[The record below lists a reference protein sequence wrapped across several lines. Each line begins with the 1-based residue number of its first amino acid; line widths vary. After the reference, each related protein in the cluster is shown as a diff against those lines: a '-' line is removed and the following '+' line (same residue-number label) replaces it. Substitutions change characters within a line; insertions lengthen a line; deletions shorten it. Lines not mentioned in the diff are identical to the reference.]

1 MFMTLIVVI
10 VIIILTASTFAGIR
24 TFLHRSI
31 QFPVKTGA
39 LPIDDHFAQEIVNGI
54 SSGLVPRIVLAKI
67 CGEYFL
73 ENTKVACLSGTSI
86 AKAVVVD
93 LPNDLIAKSF
103 ASLWQ
108 VCENNGAA
116 LSPALNQFAQQIRM
130 EKELR
135 QELSSSM
142 SGAKLSAW
150 VLAGLPLFGIVLA
163 GFLGVNSLEWLAG
176 SKIGNFN
183 IVAALILEVIG
194 IIWVRKITSRIE
206 NLL

>member
-1 MFMTLIVVI
+1 VKIIIGLA
-10 VIIILTASTFAGIR
+10 IIILTVSTLAGIKI
-24 TFLHRSI
+24 FINKSI
-31 QFPVKTGA
+31 KFPIETKA
-39 LPIDDHFAQEIVNGI
+39 LSIDDHFAQEVVNGI
-54 SSGLVPRIVLAKI
+54 SSGLVPRVILAKI

-73 ENTKVACLSGTSI
+73 ENTSIACLSGTSI
-86 AKAVVVD
+86 TKAINID
-93 LPNDLIAKSF
+93 LPNDLVAKGF

-116 LSPALNQFAQQIRM
+116 LSPALNQFAQQIRV

-150 VLAGLPLFGIVLA
+150 VLAGLPLIGIVLA
-163 GFLGVNSLEWLAG
+163 AFLGVNSLEWLAN

-194 IIWVRKITSRIE
+194 IIWVKKITSRIE

>member
-1 MFMTLIVVI
+1 MKLIMVVAI
-10 VIIILTASTFAGIR
+10 NILTVSTLAGIKR
-24 TFLHRSI
+24 FIKKSI
-31 QFPVKTGA
+31 KFPIKTKA

-54 SSGLVPRIVLAKI
+54 SSGLVPRIVLANI

-73 ENTKVACLSGTSI
+73 ENTMTACLSGTSI
-86 AKAVVVD
+86 TKAINID
-93 LPNDLIAKSF
+93 LPNDLVAKGF

-116 LSPALNQFAQQIRM
+116 LSPALNQFAQQIRV

-163 GFLGVNSLEWLAG
+163 TFLGVNSLEWLAN

-183 IVAALILEVIG
+183 IVAALMLEVIG
-194 IIWVRKITSRIE
+194 IVWVKKITSRIE

>member
-1 MFMTLIVVI
+1 MTLIVV
-10 VIIILTASTFAGIR
+10 VATIILTVSTLTGIR
-24 TFLHRSI
+24 TFLNRSI
-31 QFPVKTGA
+31 QFPVKTKA
-39 LPIDDHFAQEIVNGI
+39 LPIDDHFSQEIVNGI
-54 SSGLVPRIVLAKI
+54 STGLVPRMVLAKI
-67 CGEYFL
+67 CEKYYL
-73 ENTKVACLSGTSI
+73 ENTRIACLSGTSI
-86 AKAVVVD
+86 TQAIKID
-93 LPNDLIAKSF
+93 LPNDLAAKSF

-108 VCENNGAA
+108 VCENNGAS
-116 LSPALNQFAQQIRM
+116 LSPALNQFAQQIRV

-150 VLAGLPLFGIVLA
+150 VLAGLPFFGIVLA
-163 GFLGVNSLEWLAG
+163 GFLGVNSLEWLG
-176 SKIGNFN
+176 NSKIGNFN

>member
-1 MFMTLIVVI
+1 MTLIAVVA
-10 VIIILTASTFAGIR
+10 IIILTFSTLTGIR
-24 TFLHRSI
+24 TFLDKSI
-31 QFPVKTGA
+31 KFPIKTKA
-39 LPIDDHFAQEIVNGI
+39 LLIDDHFAQEIVNGI

-67 CGEYFL
+67 CGEYSL
-73 ENTKVACLSGTSI
+73 ENTKIACLSGTSI
-86 AKAVVVD
+86 TQAIKID
-93 LPNDLIAKSF
+93 LPNDLVAKSF
-103 ASLWQ
+103 TSLWQ

-116 LSPALNQFAQQIRM
+116 LSPALNQFAQQIRV

-163 GFLGVNSLEWLAG
+163 GFLGVNSLEWLIN

-183 IVAALILEVIG
+183 IVAALIFEVIG

>member
-1 MFMTLIVVI
+1 MTLIVVI
-10 VIIILTASTFAGIR
+10 AMIILTVSTLAGIR
-24 TFLHRSI
+24 TFINRSI
-31 QFPVKTGA
+31 QFPVKTKA
-39 LPIDDHFAQEIVNGI
+39 LPIDDHFVQEIVNSI
-54 SSGLVPRIVLAKI
+54 SSGLVPRIVLSKI

-73 ENTKVACLSGTSI
+73 ENTRIACLSGTSI
-86 AKAVVVD
+86 TQAIKID
-93 LPNDLIAKSF
+93 LPNDLVAKSF
-103 ASLWQ
+103 DSLWQ

-116 LSPALNQFAQQIRM
+116 LSPALNQFAQQIRE

-163 GFLGVNSLEWLAG
+163 GFLGVNSLEWLAN
-176 SKIGNFN
+176 SRIGNFN
-183 IVAALILEVIG
+183 IILALILEIIG
-194 IIWVRKITSRIE
+194 IIWVRRITSQIE

>member
-1 MFMTLIVVI
+1 MKIIMVI
-10 VIIILTASTFAGIR
+10 AIIILTVSTFAGIR
-24 TFLHRSI
+24 TFLNRSI
-31 QFPVKTGA
+31 QFPIKTKA

-54 SSGLVPRIVLAKI
+54 SSGLIPRIVLAKI

-73 ENTKVACLSGTSI
+73 EKTRSACLSGTSI
-86 AKAVVVD
+86 TQAIEID
-93 LPNDLIAKSF
+93 LPNNLVAKSF

-116 LSPALNQFAQQIRM
+116 LSPALNQFAQQIRV

-163 GFLGVNSLEWLAG
+163 GFLGVNSLEWLAN

-183 IVAALILEVIG
+183 IVAALILEVTG
-194 IIWVRKITSRIE
+194 LIWVRKITSRIE

>member
-1 MFMTLIVVI
+1 MTLIVVI
-10 VIIILTASTFAGIR
+10 AMTILTVSTLAGIR
-24 TFLHRSI
+24 TFLDRSI
-31 QFPVKTGA
+31 QFPVKTKA
-39 LPIDDHFAQEIVNGI
+39 LPIDDHFAQEIVNSI
-54 SSGLVPRIVLAKI
+54 SSGLVPRIVLSKI

-73 ENTKVACLSGTSI
+73 ENTRIACLSGTSI
-86 AKAVVVD
+86 TQAIKID
-93 LPNDLIAKSF
+93 LPNDLVAKSF

-116 LSPALNQFAQQIRM
+116 LSPALNQFAQQIRV

-163 GFLGVNSLEWLAG
+163 GFLGVNSLEWLAN
-176 SKIGNFN
+176 SRIGNFN

-194 IIWVRKITSRIE
+194 IVWVKKITSRIE

>member
-1 MFMTLIVVI
+1 MTLIILVAI
-10 VIIILTASTFAGIR
+10 VILTVSTLAGIR
-24 TFLHRSI
+24 TFLNRSI
-31 QFPVKTGA
+31 QFPIKTKA

-73 ENTKVACLSGTSI
+73 EKTRIACLSGTSI
-86 AKAVVVD
+86 TNAVVVD

-116 LSPALNQFAQQIRM
+116 LSPALSQFAQQIRVA
-130 EKELR
+130 KELR
-135 QELSSSM
+135 QELFSSM

-163 GFLGVNSLEWLAG
+163 GFLGVNSLEWLAN

-206 NLL
+206 SLL

>member
-1 MFMTLIVVI
+1 MKIIIGVA
-10 VIIILTASTFAGIR
+10 IIILTVSTLAGIKR
-24 TFLHRSI
+24 FINKSI
-31 QFPVKTGA
+31 KFPIKTKA

-67 CGEYFL
+67 CGEYYL
-73 ENTKVACLSGTSI
+73 ENTRIACISGASI
-86 AKAVVVD
+86 TQAIKID
-93 LPNDLIAKSF
+93 LPNDLVAKSF

-116 LSPALNQFAQQIRM
+116 LSPALNQFAQQIRV
-130 EKELR
+130 ENELR
-135 QELSSSM
+135 QELFSSM

-163 GFLGVNSLEWLAG
+163 GFLGVNPLEWLAN

>member
-1 MFMTLIVVI
+1 MKIIMVVA
-10 VIIILTASTFAGIR
+10 IIILTVSTLAGIR
-24 TFLHRSI
+24 TFINKSI
-31 QFPVKTGA
+31 KFPIKTKA
-39 LPIDDHFAQEIVNGI
+39 LLIDDHFAQEIVNGI
-54 SSGLVPRIVLAKI
+54 SSGLVPRIVLANI

-73 ENTKVACLSGTSI
+73 ENTRIACLSGTSI
-86 AKAVVVD
+86 TEAIKID
-93 LPNDLIAKSF
+93 LPNDLAAKGF

-116 LSPALNQFAQQIRM
+116 LSPALNQFAQQIRV

-163 GFLGVNSLEWLAG
+163 AFLGVNSLEWLAN

-194 IIWVRKITSRIE
+194 IIWVKKITSRIE

>member
-1 MFMTLIVVI
+1 MTLIAVVA
-10 VIIILTASTFAGIR
+10 IIILTVSTLTGIR
-24 TFLHRSI
+24 TFLDKSI
-31 QFPVKTGA
+31 KFPIKTKA

-67 CGEYFL
+67 CGEYYL
-73 ENTKVACLSGTSI
+73 ENTRIACLSGTSI
-86 AKAVVVD
+86 TQAIKID
-93 LPNDLIAKSF
+93 LPNDLAAKSF

-108 VCENNGAA
+108 VCENNGAS
-116 LSPALNQFAQQIRM
+116 LSPALNQFAQQIRV

-163 GFLGVNSLEWLAG
+163 GFLGVNSLEWLAN

-183 IVAALILEVIG
+183 IVAALVLEVIG

>member
-1 MFMTLIVVI
+1 MKIIMVVA
-10 VIIILTASTFAGIR
+10 IIILTASTFAGIR
-24 TFLHRSI
+24 TFINRSI
-31 QFPVKTGA
+31 QFPVKTKA

-73 ENTKVACLSGTSI
+73 ENARIACLSGTSI
-86 AKAVVVD
+86 TKAINID
-93 LPNDLIAKSF
+93 LPNDLVAKGF

-116 LSPALNQFAQQIRM
+116 LSPALNQFAQQLRV

-163 GFLGVNSLEWLAG
+163 AFLGVNSLEWLAN

-183 IVAALILEVIG
+183 IVAAIILEVIG
-194 IIWVRKITSRIE
+194 IVWVKKITSRIE

>member
-1 MFMTLIVVI
+1 VKIIIGVA
-10 VIIILTASTFAGIR
+10 IIILTVSTLAEIKIFINK
-24 TFLHRSI
+24 LI
-31 QFPVKTGA
+31 KYPIKTKA
-39 LPIDDHFAQEIVNGI
+39 LPTDDYFAQEIVNGI

-73 ENTKVACLSGTSI
+73 ENTRIACLSGTSI
-86 AKAVVVD
+86 TKAINID
-93 LPNDLIAKSF
+93 LPNDLVAKGF

-116 LSPALNQFAQQIRM
+116 LSPALNQFAQQIRV

-150 VLAGLPLFGIVLA
+150 VLAGLPLFGIALA
-163 GFLGVNSLEWLAG
+163 AFLGVNSLEWLAN
-176 SKIGNFN
+176 SKIGHFN

-194 IIWVRKITSRIE
+194 IIWVRRITSRIE

>member
-1 MFMTLIVVI
+1 MKLIVVMA
-10 VIIILTASTFAGIR
+10 IIIFTTSTFAGIR
-24 TFLHRSI
+24 TFINRSI
-31 QFPVKTGA
+31 QFPVKTKA

-67 CGEYFL
+67 CGEYHL
-73 ENTKVACLSGTSI
+73 ENTRIACLSGTSI
-86 AKAVVVD
+86 TQAIEID
-93 LPNDLIAKSF
+93 LPNDLVAKSF

-163 GFLGVNSLEWLAG
+163 GFLGVNSLEWLAN

-183 IVAALILEVIG
+183 IVAALVLEVIG

>member
-1 MFMTLIVVI
+1 MTLILVI
-10 VIIILTASTFAGIR
+10 AIIILTVSTLTGIR
-24 TFLHRSI
+24 TFLNRSI
-31 QFPVKTGA
+31 QFPVKTKA

-54 SSGLVPRIVLAKI
+54 SSGLVPRIVLSKI

-73 ENTKVACLSGTSI
+73 ENTRIACLSGTSI
-86 AKAVVVD
+86 TQALKID
-93 LPNDLIAKSF
+93 LPNDLVAKSF

-116 LSPALNQFAQQIRM
+116 LSPALNQFAQQIRV

-150 VLAGLPLFGIVLA
+150 VLAALPLFGIVLA
-163 GFLGVNSLEWLAG
+163 GFLGVNSLEWLAN
-176 SKIGNFN
+176 SKLGNFN

-194 IIWVRKITSRIE
+194 IIWVRRITSRIE

>member
-1 MFMTLIVVI
+1 MTLIVVI
-10 VIIILTASTFAGIR
+10 AIIILTVSTLAGIR
-24 TFLHRSI
+24 TFLGKSI
-31 QFPVKTGA
+31 QFPVKTKA

-54 SSGLVPRIVLAKI
+54 SNGLVPRIVLAKI

-73 ENTKVACLSGTSI
+73 ENIRVACLSGASI
-86 AKAVVVD
+86 TQAIEID
-93 LPNDLIAKSF
+93 LPNDLVAKSF

-116 LSPALNQFAQQIRM
+116 LSPALYQFAQQIRV

-163 GFLGVNSLEWLAG
+163 GFLGVNSLEWLAT

-194 IIWVRKITSRIE
+194 IIWVRRITSQIE

>member
-1 MFMTLIVVI
+1 MKLIAVMA
-10 VIIILTASTFAGIR
+10 IIILTASTFAGIR
-24 TFLHRSI
+24 TFLNRSI
-31 QFPVKTGA
+31 QFPVKTKA
-39 LPIDDHFAQEIVNGI
+39 LPIDDYFAQEIVNSI
-54 SSGLVPRIVLAKI
+54 SSGLVARIVLAKI
-67 CGEYFL
+67 CGEYYL
-73 ENTKVACLSGTSI
+73 ENTRIACLSGTSI
-86 AKAVVVD
+86 TQAIKID
-93 LPNDLIAKSF
+93 LPNDLVAKSF
-103 ASLWQ
+103 TSLWQ

-116 LSPALNQFAQQIRM
+116 LSPALNQFAQQIRV

-163 GFLGVNSLEWLAG
+163 GFLGVNSLEWLAN

-183 IVAALILEVIG
+183 IMAALILEVIG

>member
-1 MFMTLIVVI
+1 MTLIVVI

-31 QFPVKTGA
+31 QFSVITKA
-39 LPIDDHFAQEIVNGI
+39 LLIDDYFAQEIVNGI

-73 ENTKVACLSGTSI
+73 EKTRIACLSGTSI
-86 AKAVVVD
+86 TQAMEID
-93 LPNDLIAKSF
+93 LPNDLVAKSF

-116 LSPALNQFAQQIRM
+116 LSPALNQFAQQIRV

-163 GFLGVNSLEWLAG
+163 GFLGVNSLEWLAN

-183 IVAALILEVIG
+183 IVLALILEVIG

>member
-1 MFMTLIVVI
+1 MTLIVI
-10 VIIILTASTFAGIR
+10 IAIIILTVTTLAGIR
-24 TFLHRSI
+24 KFLGKSI
-31 QFPVKTGA
+31 QFPVKTKA
-39 LPIDDHFAQEIVNGI
+39 LPIDDNFAQEIVNGI

-67 CGEYFL
+67 CGEYYL
-73 ENTKVACLSGTSI
+73 ENTRIACLSGTSI
-86 AKAVVVD
+86 TQAIKID
-93 LPNDLIAKSF
+93 LQNDLVAKSF
-103 ASLWQ
+103 ASMWQ

-116 LSPALNQFAQQIRM
+116 LSPALNQFAQQIRV

-163 GFLGVNSLEWLAG
+163 GFLGVNSLEWLAN

>member
-1 MFMTLIVVI
+1 MTLIILVAI
-10 VIIILTASTFAGIR
+10 VILTVSTLAGIR
-24 TFLHRSI
+24 TFLNRSI
-31 QFPVKTGA
+31 QFPIKTKA

-73 ENTKVACLSGTSI
+73 EKTRI
-86 AKAVVVD
+86 ALVVD

-116 LSPALNQFAQQIRM
+116 LSPAFSQFAQQIRVA
-130 EKELR
+130 KELR
-135 QELSSSM
+135 QELFSSM

-163 GFLGVNSLEWLAG
+163 GFLGVNSLEWLAN

>member
-1 MFMTLIVVI
+1 MKIIMVVA
-10 VIIILTASTFAGIR
+10 IIILTVSTLAGIR
-24 TFLHRSI
+24 TFINKSI
-31 QFPVKTGA
+31 KFPIKTKA
-39 LPIDDHFAQEIVNGI
+39 LLIDDHFAQEIVNGI
-54 SSGLVPRIVLAKI
+54 SSGLVPRIVLANI
-67 CGEYFL
+67 SGEYFL
-73 ENTKVACLSGTSI
+73 ENTRIACLSGTSI
-86 AKAVVVD
+86 TEAIKID
-93 LPNDLIAKSF
+93 LPNDLAAKGF

-116 LSPALNQFAQQIRM
+116 LSPALNQFAQQIRV

-163 GFLGVNSLEWLAG
+163 AFLGVNSLEWLAN

-194 IIWVRKITSRIE
+194 IIWVKKITSRIE

>member
-1 MFMTLIVVI
+1 MGVA
-10 VIIILTASTFAGIR
+10 IIILTVSTLAGIR
-24 TFLHRSI
+24 TFVNKSI
-31 QFPVKTGA
+31 KFPLKTKA
-39 LPIDDHFAQEIVNGI
+39 LPIDDYFAQEIVNGI

-67 CGEYFL
+67 CGEYNL
-73 ENTKVACLSGTSI
+73 ENTRIACLFGTSI
-86 AKAVVVD
+86 TKAINID
-93 LPNDLIAKSF
+93 LTNDLVAKGF

-116 LSPALNQFAQQIRM
+116 LSPALNQFAQQIRV

-150 VLAGLPLFGIVLA
+150 VLAGLPFFGIMLA
-163 GFLGVNSLEWLAG
+163 AFLGVNSLEWLANY
-176 SKIGNFN
+176 KIGNFN

-194 IIWVRKITSRIE
+194 IIWVKKITSRIE

>member
-1 MFMTLIVVI
+1 MTLIVVI
-10 VIIILTASTFAGIR
+10 AIIILTVSTLTGIR
-24 TFLHRSI
+24 TFLNRSI
-31 QFPVKTGA
+31 QFPVKTKA
-39 LPIDDHFAQEIVNGI
+39 LPIDDNFAQEIVNSI
-54 SSGLVPRIVLAKI
+54 SSGLVPRVVLAKI
-67 CGEYFL
+67 CSEYYL
-73 ENTKVACLSGTSI
+73 ENTRIACLSGTSI
-86 AKAVVVD
+86 TQAIEID
-93 LPNDLIAKSF
+93 LPNDLVAKSF

-116 LSPALNQFAQQIRM
+116 LSPALNQFAQQIRV
-130 EKELR
+130 ENELR

-163 GFLGVNSLEWLAG
+163 GFLGVNSLEWLAN

-183 IVAALILEVIG
+183 VVAALILEVIG

>member
-1 MFMTLIVVI
+1 MTLIVVI
-10 VIIILTASTFAGIR
+10 AIIILTASTFAGIR
-24 TFLHRSI
+24 TFLNRSI
-31 QFPVKTGA
+31 QFPVKTKA

-73 ENTKVACLSGTSI
+73 ENTRIACLSGTSI
-86 AKAVVVD
+86 TQAIKID
-93 LPNDLIAKSF
+93 LPNDLVAKSF

-116 LSPALNQFAQQIRM
+116 LSPALNQFAQQIRV

-163 GFLGVNSLEWLAG
+163 GFLGVNSLEWLAN
-176 SKIGNFN
+176 SRIGNFN
-183 IVAALILEVIG
+183 IVLALILEIIG

>member
-1 MFMTLIVVI
+1 MTLIVVI
-10 VIIILTASTFAGIR
+10 AIIILTASTFAGIR
-24 TFLHRSI
+24 TFLNRSI
-31 QFPVKTGA
+31 QFPVKTKA

-54 SSGLVPRIVLAKI
+54 SSGLVPRMVLAKI
-67 CGEYFL
+67 CEEYFL
-73 ENTKVACLSGTSI
+73 ENTRIACLSGTSI
-86 AKAVVVD
+86 KQAIKID
-93 LPNDLIAKSF
+93 LPNDLVAKSF
-103 ASLWQ
+103 ASFWQ

-116 LSPALNQFAQQIRM
+116 LSPALNQFAQQIRV

-163 GFLGVNSLEWLAG
+163 GFLGVNSLEWLAN

>member
-1 MFMTLIVVI
+1 MTLIVVI
-10 VIIILTASTFAGIR
+10 AIIILTVSTLTGIR
-24 TFLHRSI
+24 TFLGKSI

-39 LPIDDHFAQEIVNGI
+39 LPIDDHFVQEIVNGI
-54 SSGLVPRIVLAKI
+54 SSGLVPRIVLSKI

-73 ENTKVACLSGTSI
+73 ENTRMACLSGTSI
-86 AKAVVVD
+86 TQAIEID
-93 LPNDLIAKSF
+93 LPNDLAAKSF

-116 LSPALNQFAQQIRM
+116 LSPALNQFAQQIRV

-163 GFLGVNSLEWLAG
+163 GFLGVNSLEWLAN

-194 IIWVRKITSRIE
+194 IIWVRKITSRIQ

>member
-1 MFMTLIVVI
+1 MKIIMVVAT
-10 VIIILTASTFAGIR
+10 IILTVSTLAGIKI
-24 TFLHRSI
+24 LINKSI
-31 QFPVKTGA
+31 KFPIKTKA
-39 LPIDDHFAQEIVNGI
+39 LPIDDNFAQEIVNGI

-73 ENTKVACLSGTSI
+73 ENTRIACLSGTSI
-86 AKAVVVD
+86 TKAINID
-93 LPNDLIAKSF
+93 LPNDLVAKGF

-116 LSPALNQFAQQIRM
+116 LSPVLNQFAQQIRV

-163 GFLGVNSLEWLAG
+163 AFLGVNSLEWLAN

-183 IVAALILEVIG
+183 IVVAIILEVIG
-194 IIWVRKITSRIE
+194 IVWVKKITSRIE

>member
-1 MFMTLIVVI
+1 MTLIVV
-10 VIIILTASTFAGIR
+10 VAIIILTVSTLTGIR
-24 TFLHRSI
+24 RFLNRSI
-31 QFPVKTGA
+31 QFPIKTKA
-39 LPIDDHFAQEIVNGI
+39 LLIDDHFAQEIVNGI

-67 CGEYFL
+67 CGEYYL
-73 ENTKVACLSGTSI
+73 ENTRIACLSGTSI
-86 AKAVVVD
+86 TQAIEID
-93 LPNDLIAKSF
+93 LPNDLVAKSF

-116 LSPALNQFAQQIRM
+116 LSPALNQFAQQIRV
-130 EKELR
+130 ENELR

-163 GFLGVNSLEWLAG
+163 GFLGVNTLEWLAN

-183 IVAALILEVIG
+183 IMAALILEVIG
-194 IIWVRKITSRIE
+194 IVWVKKITSRLE

>member
-1 MFMTLIVVI
+1 MTLIVVI
-10 VIIILTASTFAGIR
+10 AITILTVSTLVGIR

-31 QFPVKTGA
+31 QFPVKTKA

-67 CGEYFL
+67 CGEYLL
-73 ENTKVACLSGTSI
+73 ENTRIACLSGTSI
-86 AKAVVVD
+86 TQAIKID

-142 SGAKLSAW
+142 SGAKLSSW
-150 VLAGLPLFGIVLA
+150 VLAGLPLFGIALA
-163 GFLGVNSLEWLAG
+163 GFLGVNSLEWLAN

-183 IVAALILEVIG
+183 IVAALVLEVIG

>member
-1 MFMTLIVVI
+1 MTLIVVI
-10 VIIILTASTFAGIR
+10 AIIILTVSTLTGIR
-24 TFLHRSI
+24 TFLNRSI
-31 QFPVKTGA
+31 EFPLKTKA
-39 LPIDDHFAQEIVNGI
+39 LPIDDNFAQEIVNGV

-67 CGEYFL
+67 CGEYLL
-73 ENTKVACLSGTSI
+73 ENTRIACLSGTSI
-86 AKAVVVD
+86 TQAIIID

-116 LSPALNQFAQQIRM
+116 LSPALNQFAQQIRV

-163 GFLGVNSLEWLAG
+163 GFLGVNSLEWLAN
-176 SKIGNFN
+176 SRIGNFN
-183 IVAALILEVIG
+183 IMAALILEVIG